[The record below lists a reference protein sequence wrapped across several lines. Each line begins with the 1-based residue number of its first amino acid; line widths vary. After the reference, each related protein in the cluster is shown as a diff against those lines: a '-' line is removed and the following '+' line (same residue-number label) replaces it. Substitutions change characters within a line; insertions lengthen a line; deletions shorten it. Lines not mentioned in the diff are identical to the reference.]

1 MRLSGALDRFGGT
14 LPSQQQLRWAQL
26 RVGLTVIIASAVLA
40 MLIFLLTGNVGLG
53 HKIEHKAYFDNAGGL
68 RVGAP
73 VRLHGVDIGN
83 VSGIRVV
90 ASRKQTPVEVTM
102 KVNTKYDDLRKDST
116 AALSTAGVLGET
128 FVDIDSSR
136 ATGAMAQNGDTLA
149 SFEQPDVQDVM
160 RSTQGTL
167 QNMQALLTRADRILG
182 FVESGQGSIGK
193 LIYDDTLYKRLD
205 STVSE
210 LQGVSNAIS
219 QGKGTVGK
227 LIMSDELY
235 NKANAS
241 VDKLN
246 RIAEELNN
254 GQGTAGKFLKDPSLY
269 NNANQ
274 TIARANQLLADIN
287 SGKGAIGMLA
297 TDKAFARKLDDT
309 VTKLNLLSDKLNN
322 GQGSAGRFIND
333 PSLYRNTDQLLVET
347 RGLIQAVRQNPK
359 RYLTIHLKL
368 F

>member
-1 MRLSGALDRFGGT
+1 
-14 LPSQQQLRWAQL
+14 
-26 RVGLTVIIASAVLA
+26 VGLTVVFASIVLA
-40 MLIFLLTGNVGLG
+40 LLIFLLTGNVGLG
-53 HKIEHKAYFDNAGGL
+53 HKIILKSYFDNAGGL

-83 VSGIRVV
+83 VTGIRID
-90 ASRKQTPVEVTM
+90 ANRKQTPVEITM

-128 FVDIDSSR
+128 FVDIDSSH
-136 ATGAMAQNGDTLA
+136 ATGTMAQNGDTLRT
-149 SFEQPDVQDVM
+149 FEQPDIQDVV
-160 RSTQGTL
+160 RTSQGTL

-182 FVESGQGSIGK
+182 YVESGQGSIGK
-193 LIYDDTLYKRLD
+193 LIYDDTLYKRL
-205 STVSE
+205 
-210 LQGVSNAIS
+210 NASVDEFQRLGNNIS

-227 LIMSDELY
+227 LVMSDELY

-246 RIAEELNN
+246 RIVDELNA

-274 TIARANQLLADIN
+274 TIARANQLLTNIN
-287 SGKGAIGMLA
+287 EGKGAIGMLA
-297 TDKAFARKLDDT
+297 TDKQFAAKLDDT
-309 VTKLNLLSDKLNN
+309 ITKLNQLADKLNN
-322 GQGSAGRFIND
+322 GQGTAARFIND
-333 PSLYRNTDQLLVET
+333 PSLYNNSDKLLVES
-347 RGLIQAVRQNPK
+347 RSLIQAIRQDPK
-359 RYLTIHLKL
+359 KYLTIKLKI